1 MLNVGEYT
9 SPMDTC
15 MASATYSVNP
25 SLSRSKKK
33 SAEKKKKRRRSGN
46 AKPRS
51 RPRLRSV
58 RAPSARLSTSG
69 PYKARHRNGPP
80 PVTGRLS
87 LQPKN
92 KESGYI

>member
-33 SAEKKKKRRRSGN
+33 SAEKKKNVVVREM
-46 AKPRS
+46 PS
-51 RPRLRSV
+51 R
-58 RAPSARLSTSG
+58 G
-69 PYKARHRNGPP
+69 QGQ
-80 PVTGRLS
+80 G
-87 LQPKN
+87 
-92 KESGYI
+92 